1 MEDLT
6 KWSEELKSMEKDKLI
21 ELLIR
26 EKASKKKAESS
37 DSSSAISN
45 LEIEQDIKNESSKE

>member
-6 KWSEELKSMEKDKLI
+6 KWSEELRSMEKDKLI